1 MEREPKD
8 RILAMFPLPIM
19 LLPGEQTQLH
29 IYEDRYKELL
39 HDIES
44 ERLQFGIPFTDKN
57 HTLKYGVIVNL
68 VKVDTRY
75 PDGAMDILIEAT
87 DLFEVSEYNNALP
100 GKNYPGGKIQLV
112 NYNDHKILSP
122 YLKKLFTA
130 FARHFYNKD
139 DVLNYVHELKR
150 YEMAS
155 LISLDNK
162 EKLKFIGL
170 SPAEQERF
178 MVRKLNYLLL
188 LINQEKRVQN
198 NIYLN

>member
-1 MEREPKD
+1 MKKEPKD
-8 RILAMFPLPIM
+8 RIIALFPLQVM

-57 HTLKYGVIVNL
+57 HKLKYGVIVNL
-68 VKVDTRY
+68 IKVIKRH
-75 PDGAMDILIEAT
+75 PNGEMDILVEAS
-87 DLFEVSEYNNALP
+87 DLFEIDEYNNAMP
-100 GKNYPGGKIQLV
+100 GKTYPGGKIKLI
-112 NYNDHKILSP
+112 NHNDHKVLSP
-122 YLKKLFTA
+122 FLKKLFTN
-130 FARHFYNKD
+130 FANYYDRKD
-139 DVLNYVHELKR
+139 EILNYIHDLKR

-155 LISLDNK
+155 LIGLDNK
-162 EKLKFIGL
+162 EKIKFIAL

-178 MVRKLNYLLL
+178 MLRKLNYLLL
-188 LINQEKRVQN
+188 LINQEKRVHN